1 MTYLIY
7 KVQARGWFARYR
19 KGPAMNELIIGNGI
33 AGKILAIRGLQVML
47 GSNLAELYGVETKIL
62 NRAVSRNVDRFPEEF
77 RFRLNKEE
85 SENLRSQIVIS
96 SGTDDLRFQN
106 GTSSGAHG
114 GRRYLLYV
122 FTEQGVAMLSA
133 MMWEARV
140 QDLVT

>member
-1 MTYLIY
+1 
-7 KVQARGWFARYR
+7 
-19 KGPAMNELIIGNGI
+19 MNELIIGNGI

-47 GSNLAELYGVETKIL
+47 DSNSAELYGVETKIL

-114 GRRYLLYV
+114 GRRYLPYV

-133 MMWEARV
+133 TMWEARGH
-140 QDLVT
+140 DLVT